1 MSLVPQPLN
10 ELTSNLTFVVENE
23 NATAE
28 GRGVKIR
35 RTTEGRGVNISAT
48 LSQLTAAEFISVL
61 VTHSVPDITV
71 IDSEIF

>member
-23 NATAE
+23 NATAK